1 MIDKNQLMSLS
12 SFTQPFQAEKDYIQE
27 LFLSTFYTN
36 SYAVV
41 FKGGTAL
48 SKFYGSSRF
57 SDDLDFVLQDKEL
70 INTVIREV
78 EKSIGTISN
87 EYSTLVLRNRLDN
100 DTIAFELS
108 IRGPLFESLNKYQH
122 LKVEINKKSS
132 VVEPVAKLKG
142 KGIYPDLKPYLA
154 LVLDEKEILAEKV
167 EALLFRRVVKA
178 RDLFDLQFLLS
189 KRVELEPSLVDRK
202 MRESGHVFS
211 KDKLERRLS
220 AISEIWEKELKRL
233 IPEDKYLTFREARGS
248 LLGGLEESEMI

>member
-1 MIDKNQLMSLS
+1 MSLS
-12 SFTQPFQAEKDYIQE
+12 SYTQPFQAEKDYIQE
-27 LFLSTFYTN
+27 LFLSTIYTN

-70 INTVIREV
+70 INTVTREV
-78 EKSIGTISN
+78 EKSIRTISN
-87 EYSTLVLRNRLDN
+87 EYPTLVLRNRLDK

-154 LVLDEKEILAEKV
+154 LVLDEREILAEKV

-189 KRVELEPSLVDRK
+189 KRVEVEPSLVDRK
-202 MRESGHVFS
+202 MRELGHVFS
-211 KDKLERRLS
+211 KEKLEKRLS

-233 IPEDKYLTFREARGS
+233 LPEDKYLTFSEAKGS
-248 LLGGLEESEMI
+248 LLEGLEESEMI